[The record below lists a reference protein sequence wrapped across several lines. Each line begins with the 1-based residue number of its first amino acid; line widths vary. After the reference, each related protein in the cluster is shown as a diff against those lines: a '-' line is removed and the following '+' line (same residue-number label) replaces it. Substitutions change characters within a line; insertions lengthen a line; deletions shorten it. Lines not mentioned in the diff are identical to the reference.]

1 MVRHSVL
8 LVACCLSVVLLQSS
22 GAALTGDI
30 TKDPADVVKKY
41 AELDFKGARLE
52 AGTQEVLFP
61 YIAWAGEPA
70 WGTVVVVD
78 RYDVLNHTSD
88 WNILSLL
95 EVVIPVEYQVLGTMY
110 WETAVFL
117 PERRV
122 ERVSFHVKGQSHR
135 WRLIAPQIPP
145 HVGVKRMIN
154 FVRHAML
161 QESDPSR
168 LEKLTALRDHLQ
180 EAT

>member
-1 MVRHSVL
+1 M
-8 LVACCLSVVLLQSS
+8 SVVLLQSS

-41 AELDFKGARLE
+41 VELDFKGARLE

-61 YIAWAGEPA
+61 YIAWEGEPA

-78 RYDVLNHTSD
+78 RYDVLDHTSD
-88 WNILSLL
+88 WSILSLL
-95 EVVIPVEYQVLGTMY
+95 EVLIPVDYRVLGTMY
-110 WETAVFL
+110 WHTAAFL
-117 PERRV
+117 PEHRV
-122 ERVSFHVKGQSHR
+122 ERVSFHVKGHAHR

-161 QESDPSR
+161 QERDPLR
-168 LEKLTALRDHLQ
+168 LEKLTALRDQLQ
-180 EAT
+180 GAT